1 MKSKILFVLFLGIN
15 LFSYGQHKCAKEIEK
30 QIVEFADKHHNKVDV
45 VPSRESVPGFT
56 YHVSA
61 EDLKNKEKLS
71 KKFKAW
77 LVKCPFR
84 FYLMSSEKYQN
95 DVVLKIYKGHN
106 ETPDSL
112 LYKLEDKADDNK
124 PSYIDVNLKN
134 YAGNYKFLLK
144 FRFREQKAG
153 CVAFDLGMFKD
164 HNYSFQQKD

>member
-1 MKSKILFVLFLGIN
+1 MKIISKYIKV
-15 LFSYGQHKCAKEIEK
+15 IETVK
-30 QIVEFADKHHNKVDV
+30 D
-45 VPSRESVPGFT
+45 RESRLN
-56 YHVSA
+56 
-61 EDLKNKEKLS
+61 EKESLQINDFES
-71 KKFKAW
+71 INHNQPVIE
-77 LVKCPFR
+77 LD
-84 FYLMSSEKYQN
+84 SSEKYQN